1 MRKKV
6 IAAVTSLGADQIRL
20 LLLAGWVLVMYL
32 HSMAPAALSTEESSH
47 VLLLITGLFTRLG
60 IDGRWLTE
68 HILRK
73 TAHFCEYSIF
83 GMLLI
88 WNFQNSRSR
97 MRRRRERGLQFLY
110 PLALSVFAVPFLDET
125 IQLFVPGRSAQ
136 ISDVWLDVAGSCFG
150 ILLHRLG
157 LKARKGWRDSRRR
170 RRRGWRY

>member
-1 MRKKV
+1 MGKKI
-6 IAAVTSLGADQIRL
+6 IAAVTSLGAEQIRL
-20 LLLAGWVLVMYL
+20 LLLAGWILVMYL
-32 HSMAPAALSTEESSH
+32 HSMTPAALSTEESSH

-60 IDGRWLTE
+60 IDSRWLTE

-88 WNFQNSRSR
+88 WNFRNSRNR
-97 MRRRRERGLQFLY
+97 MRRQRERGLSFLY

-136 ISDVWLDVAGSCFG
+136 ISDVWLDIAGSCFG
-150 ILLHRLG
+150 ILLYRLG
-157 LKARKGWRDSRRR
+157 LRVQKGWRAGRRR